1 MVNQDNRDLV
11 RVATMYY
18 KEDMKQSDIA
28 QQLGFSRQL
37 VSKYLI
43 DARSSGIV
51 DININSSSAYSVQLE
66 IKLQKVFGLKRVAVL
81 DTSYLKRHE
90 VEKLIIQ
97 TAISAFKKDVAR
109 AKKIGVSWGK
119 MLRRL
124 TDEYPYVNQPDTTII
139 PLIGGMGSD
148 QVEVHSNQIAHDLS
162 RKMRAKCKYLYVP
175 ALVDSKEI
183 KKNLVENITVKDVLE
198 AGKNVDLAFVGI
210 ASPFSENNT
219 MTEIGY
225 IDQKDI
231 ADLRDSQVIGDV
243 NSRFFDWEGNETSCR
258 INENVIGINLKD
270 IRNIERVCAI
280 CFEEEKKDV
289 LYTTV
294 DSGIINCIAL
304 TDSLAEYLL
313 IKKEQSTI
321 KR

>member
-1 MVNQDNRDLV
+1 MVNQDDRDLV

-28 QQLGFSRQL
+28 KQLGFSRQL

-43 DARSSGIV
+43 DARNNGIV

-66 IKLQKVFGLKRVAVL
+66 IKLQKAFGLKRAAVL
-81 DTSYLKRHE
+81 DTSYLKDQE

-97 TAISAFKKDVAR
+97 MAISAFKKDIAK

-119 MLRRL
+119 ILRRL

-148 QVEVHSNQIAHDLS
+148 QVEVHSNQIAYDLS

-175 ALVDSKEI
+175 ALVESKET
-183 KKNLVENITVKDVLE
+183 KRNLVENNTVKDVLE
-198 AGKNVDLAFVGI
+198 DGKNVDFAIVGV
-210 ASPFSENNT
+210 ATPFSKNNT
-219 MTEIGY
+219 MTKIGY
-225 IDQKDI
+225 INQEDI
-231 ADLRDSQVIGDV
+231 ADLAKVDVVGDI
-243 NSRFFDWEGNETSCR
+243 NSRFFDDSGNEVSCR
-258 INENVIGINLKD
+258 INENVIGIDLQD

-289 LYTTV
+289 LYTAI
-294 DSGIINCIAL
+294 DSKIINCVAV
-304 TDSLAEYLL
+304 TDELAEYLL
-313 IKKEQSTI
+313 SRKETELNN
-321 KR
+321 

>member
-1 MVNQDNRDLV
+1 MVNQDDRDLV

-28 QQLGFSRQL
+28 KQLGFSRQL

-43 DARSSGIV
+43 DARNNGIV

-66 IKLQKVFGLKRVAVL
+66 IKLQKAFGLKRAAVL
-81 DTSYLKRHE
+81 DTSYLKDQE

-97 TAISAFKKDVAR
+97 MAISAFKKDIAK

-119 MLRRL
+119 ILRRL

-148 QVEVHSNQIAHDLS
+148 QVEVHSNQIAYDLS

-175 ALVDSKEI
+175 ALVESKET
-183 KKNLVENITVKDVLE
+183 KRNLVENNTVKDVLE
-198 AGKNVDLAFVGI
+198 DGKNVDFAIVGV
-210 ASPFSENNT
+210 ATPFSKNNT
-219 MTEIGY
+219 MTKIGY
-225 IDQKDI
+225 INQEDI
-231 ADLRDSQVIGDV
+231 ADLAKVDVVGDI
-243 NSRFFDWEGNETSCR
+243 NSRFFDESGNEVSCR
-258 INENVIGINLKD
+258 INENVIGIDLQD

-289 LYTTV
+289 LYTAI
-294 DSGIINCIAL
+294 DSKIINCVAV
-304 TDSLAEYLL
+304 TDELAEYLL
-313 IKKEQSTI
+313 SRKETELNN
-321 KR
+321 

>member
-1 MVNQDNRDLV
+1 MVNQDDRDLV

-28 QQLGFSRQL
+28 KQLGFSRQL

-43 DARSSGIV
+43 DARNSGIV

-66 IKLQKVFGLKRVAVL
+66 IKLQKAFGLKRAAVL
-81 DTSYLKRHE
+81 DTSYLKDQE

-97 TAISAFKKDVAR
+97 TAISAFRKDVAK

-119 MLRRL
+119 VLRQL
-124 TDEYPYVNQPDTTII
+124 ADEYPYVNQPDSTII

-175 ALVDSKEI
+175 ALVDSKQT
-183 KKNLVENITVKDVLE
+183 KKNLVENVTVKDVLE
-198 AGKNVDLAFVGI
+198 DGKAVDFAFVGI
-210 ASPFSENNT
+210 ATPFSKSNT

-225 IDQKDI
+225 IDENDI
-231 ADLRDSQVIGDV
+231 ADLEKAKVIGDV
-243 NSRFFDWEGNETSCR
+243 NSRFFDEDGNETPCR
-258 INENVIGINLKD
+258 INENVIGINLTD
-270 IRNIERVCAI
+270 IRKIERVCAI

-289 LYTTV
+289 LYTAIE
-294 DSGIINCIAL
+294 SKIINCIAL

-313 IKKEQSTI
+313 SKKSV
-321 KR
+321 

>member
-1 MVNQDNRDLV
+1 MVNQDDRDLV

-28 QQLGFSRQL
+28 KQLGFSRQL

-43 DARSSGIV
+43 DARNNGIV

-66 IKLQKVFGLKRVAVL
+66 IKLQKVFGLKRAAVL
-81 DTSYLKRHE
+81 DTSYLKDQE

-97 TAISAFKKDVAR
+97 MAISAFKKDIAK

-119 MLRRL
+119 ILRRL

-139 PLIGGMGSD
+139 PLIGGMGSE
-148 QVEVHSNQIAHDLS
+148 QVEVHSNQIAYDLS

-175 ALVDSKEI
+175 ALVESKET
-183 KKNLVENITVKDVLE
+183 KRNLVENNTVKDVLE
-198 AGKNVDLAFVGI
+198 DGKNVDFAIVGV
-210 ASPFSENNT
+210 ATPFSKNNT
-219 MTEIGY
+219 MTKIGY
-225 IDQKDI
+225 INQEDI
-231 ADLRDSQVIGDV
+231 ADLAKVDVVGDI
-243 NSRFFDWEGNETSCR
+243 NSRFFDDSGNEVSCR
-258 INENVIGINLKD
+258 INENVIGIDLQD

-289 LYTTV
+289 LYTAI
-294 DSGIINCIAL
+294 DSKIINCVAV
-304 TDSLAEYLL
+304 TDELAEYLL
-313 IKKEQSTI
+313 SRKETELNN
-321 KR
+321 

>member
-1 MVNQDNRDLV
+1 MVNQDDRDLV

-28 QQLGFSRQL
+28 KQLGFSRQL

-43 DARSSGIV
+43 DARNNGIV

-66 IKLQKVFGLKRVAVL
+66 IKLQKVFGLKRAAVL
-81 DTSYLKRHE
+81 DTSYLKDQE

-97 TAISAFKKDVAR
+97 MAISAFKKDIAK

-119 MLRRL
+119 ILRRL

-139 PLIGGMGSD
+139 PLIGGMGSE
-148 QVEVHSNQIAHDLS
+148 QVEVHSNQIAYDLS

-175 ALVDSKEI
+175 ALVESKET
-183 KKNLVENITVKDVLE
+183 KRNLVENNTVKDVLE
-198 AGKNVDLAFVGI
+198 DGKNVDFAIVGV
-210 ASPFSENNT
+210 ATPFSKNNT
-219 MTEIGY
+219 MTKIGY
-225 IDQKDI
+225 INQEDI
-231 ADLRDSQVIGDV
+231 DDLAKVDVVGDI
-243 NSRFFDWEGNETSCR
+243 NSRFFDDSGNEVSCR
-258 INENVIGINLKD
+258 INENVIGIDLQD

-289 LYTTV
+289 LYTAI
-294 DSGIINCIAL
+294 DSKIINCVAV
-304 TDSLAEYLL
+304 TDELAEYLL
-313 IKKEQSTI
+313 SRKETELNN
-321 KR
+321 